1 MNEDP
6 VVVIGASAA
15 GLYSALQVARARIPV
30 RVYER
35 SDPFAPTAR
44 TLIVTPEVR
53 QALGFAPVR
62 ATRNRVHTLELR
74 SGGRRAPIALREPDL
89 IVERAELLCQL
100 EQHAVDAGVEI
111 VHGHEFVGFESAA
124 AGSATVLVR
133 ERAAERTHAVTAR
146 ALIAADGVRS
156 RVARSLGLPPQPT
169 VSVLQAR
176 VETPAV
182 TDPGV
187 GTVWFVPTETPYF
200 YWLCPESDRTAA
212 VGLVDAR
219 PRDAK
224 AKLDRFLA
232 QRGWAPTEYQAALVP
247 LYTPGRPVTRRM
259 GTLEVLFV
267 GDAAGQ
273 VKVTTIGGT
282 VSGLLGAQAA
292 ARAIIGGR
300 PYAHE
305 LRAVERELRL
315 HWYIR
320 RLMHHFGDTEYDV
333 LLQLLSGRLGR
344 LLEVHNRDRLH
355 SVFWSMLAV
364 QPRLPLLVAQ
374 ALWRAGLQP

>member
-1 MNEDP
+1 VNEDP

-15 GLYSALQVARARIPV
+15 GLYSALQLARSHIPV

-35 SDPFAPTAR
+35 SAPFAPVAR

-53 QALGFAPVR
+53 QALGFVPLR
-62 ATRNRVHTLELR
+62 ATRNLVHTLELR
-74 SGGRRAPIALREPDL
+74 AHGRCAPIVLREPDL
-89 IVERAELLCQL
+89 IVERAELLRQL
-100 EQHAVDAGVEI
+100 EQHAVDAGVEVI
-111 VHGHEFVGFESAA
+111 FGHEFVGFEPT
-124 AGSATVLVR
+124 AGSGAVLVR
-133 ERAAERTHAVTAR
+133 ERATHQTRTVGAR
-146 ALIAADGVRS
+146 AVIAADGVRS

-176 VETPAV
+176 VV
-182 TDPGV
+182 TSEVADPGV
-187 GTVWFVPTETPYF
+187 GAVWFVPAETPYF
-200 YWLCPESDRTAA
+200 YWLCPESDRAAA

-224 AKLDRFLA
+224 RKLDHFLA
-232 QRGWAPTEYQAALVP
+232 RRGWAATEYQAALVP
-247 LYTPGRPVTRRM
+247 LYTPDRPVTRRI
-259 GTLEVLFV
+259 GALEILFV

-292 ARAIIGGR
+292 ARAIAGGR
-300 PYAHE
+300 PYTHE
-305 LRAVERELRL
+305 LRGVERELRL

-320 RLMHHFGDTEYDV
+320 RLMRHFGDTEYDV

-364 QPRLPLLVAQ
+364 QPRLPLLAAQ